1 MLGLSTCRRGLFFI
15 QKSSYAWLVMVATRP
30 NDVPVPTRDI
40 EQAKADIAHAGY
52 GILEGAL
59 DEATTR
65 AIRDRLLDQAT
76 AERERRVDVSNS
88 AVEPDDDVNQW
99 VTMLPNKGAVF
110 RALINNDN
118 CLGLVRSV
126 LGDDAILSEFSAHI
140 TWPGNKEMAL
150 HTDQWF
156 MPQPALPGE
165 HHSPVSDIS
174 RAVQPFGG
182 PEPAT
187 WAINAP
193 VVTNAMWA
201 ITDFTRE
208 NGATRLVP
216 KSHLSGNH
224 PAPDTDY
231 DCVFAE
237 APAGSLVVW
246 EGRTWHAAS
255 LNTGTT
261 PRMGI
266 TTHWCAPFMRQLLNF
281 TYGLRP
287 DVADDLSEHERSVM
301 GFRVWSTYGATGDF
315 NADWATPGAEN
326 LGELTADDET

>member
-1 MLGLSTCRRGLFFI
+1 MTIPQRND
-15 QKSSYAWLVMVATRP
+15 RP
-30 NDVPVPTRDI
+30 FPTRDI
-40 EQAKADIAHAGY
+40 ELVKADIARSGF

-59 DEATTR
+59 DDDVTA
-65 AIRDRLLDQAT
+65 AIRTRLLDQAT
-76 AERERRVDVSNS
+76 AERQRQVDVSNS

-99 VTMLPNKGAVF
+99 VTMLPNKGPVF
-110 RALINNDN
+110 RKLISNGG
-118 CLGLVRSV
+118 CLDVVRSV

-140 TWPGNKEMAL
+140 TWPGNKEMGL

-165 HHSPVSDIS
+165 HHQRVSDAN
-174 RAVQPFGG
+174 RADQPFGG
-182 PEPAT
+182 PEPT
-187 WAINAP
+187 ERAINAP

-201 ITDFTRE
+201 ISDFTRE

-224 PAPDTDY
+224 PAPDTAY
-231 DCVFAE
+231 DCVYAE

-261 PRMGI
+261 PRLGI
-266 TTHWCAPFMRQLLNF
+266 TTHWCAPFLRQLLNF
-281 TYGLRP
+281 TYGLKP
-287 DVADDLSEHERSVM
+287 EVAAELNEHERAVM
-301 GFRVWSTYGATGDF
+301 GFKVWSTYGATGDF
-315 NADWATPGAEN
+315 NATWATPGDEN
-326 LGELTADDET
+326 LGELTADDDA

>member
-1 MLGLSTCRRGLFFI
+1 MTA
-15 QKSSYAWLVMVATRP
+15 KRP

-59 DEATTR
+59 DQATTK
-65 AIRDRLLDQAT
+65 AIHDRLLDQAT
-76 AERERRVDVSNS
+76 AERARRVDVSNS

-110 RALINNDN
+110 RALINNEN

-165 HHSPVSDIS
+165 HHNRVSEIT
-174 RAVQPFGG
+174 RADQPFGG

-216 KSHLSGNH
+216 KSHHSGNH
-224 PAPDTDY
+224 PAP
-231 DCVFAE
+231 
-237 APAGSLVVW
+237 G
-246 EGRTWHAAS
+246 
-255 LNTGTT
+255 
-261 PRMGI
+261 
-266 TTHWCAPFMRQLLNF
+266 
-281 TYGLRP
+281 YGLRLRLCRGASRQSGRLGRP
-287 DVADDLSEHERSVM
+287 HVARGKPEHRNDAAH
-301 GFRVWSTYGATGDF
+301 GHHDPLGARPSC
-315 NADWATPGAEN
+315 ASC
-326 LGELTADDET
+326 